1 MPSREYKR
9 IAELIEIPGYSQQ
22 CAIKKLYD
30 LITVI
35 TNQLDAIDVQKKTD
49 IKYFDSEFPLI
60 EYDIDLLR
68 QYINTIWSE
77 FVIFSGVIS
86 SLGHIVNITNT
97 ESCEDQPFF
106 TNYENLGLY
115 GLLHS
120 KDSFNLTLSCIF
132 TMLGAAKEIV
142 TLTENINASEQIRLA
157 ASGIVAKCLSLI
169 NRSFTAREIF
179 HKAVLAHNLIVAVLG
194 DELSNPPVLEA
205 LKSTLTAISWI
216 IEGVMRLTDSQIRDF
231 HMLLLQTAAKQSPEQ
246 LLLCKLIILA
256 RAIWS
261 GMHHA
266 SSVKENRVEAFLKI
280 CKDKLANPEQL
291 NALGQYL
298 DGLARTD
305 PVEKDSAPA
314 VTCVI
319 DRYYEAVL
327 DRHEAHACPSREVEE
342 MQCILQQLDQKKEA
356 SIGADSQA

>member
-1 MPSREYKR
+1 MPSREYQR

-22 CAIKKLYD
+22 CAVKRLYD

-35 TNQLDAIDVQKKTD
+35 TNQLDAIDAQKKTD
-49 IKYFDSEFPLI
+49 VRYFDSEFPLI

-68 QYINTIWSE
+68 QYINTIWAE
-77 FVIFSGVIS
+77 FVIFSDVIS
-86 SLGHIVNITNT
+86 SLEHIVNITNA
-97 ESCEDQPFF
+97 ESCEDQSFF
-106 TNYENLGLY
+106 TNYKNLGLY
-115 GLLHS
+115 GLLHG
-120 KDSFNLTLSCIF
+120 KDNFNLTLSCVF
-132 TMLGAAKEIV
+132 TMLGAAKELV
-142 TLTENINASEQIRLA
+142 GLMENLNVSEQIRLA

-205 LKSTLTAISWI
+205 LKSNLTAISWI

-261 GMHHA
+261 GAHHTSPA
-266 SSVKENRVEAFLKI
+266 NKNCVEAFLKI
-280 CKDKLANPEQL
+280 CKDKLADPEQL
-291 NALGQYL
+291 NALSQYL
-298 DGLARTD
+298 DGLARTN
-305 PVEKDSAPA
+305 PAEKDSAPA
-314 VTCVI
+314 VACVI

-342 MQCILQQLDQKKEA
+342 MQCILRQLDQKKEA
-356 SIGADSQA
+356 PIGADSQT